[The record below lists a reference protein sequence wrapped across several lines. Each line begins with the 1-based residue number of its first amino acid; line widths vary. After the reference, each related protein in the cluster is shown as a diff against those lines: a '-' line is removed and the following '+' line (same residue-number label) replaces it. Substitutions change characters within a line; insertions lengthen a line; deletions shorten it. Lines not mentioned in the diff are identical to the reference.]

1 MIYLIDGHNLIGK
14 MPDIK
19 LSDPDDEERMVT
31 RLQNWARLD
40 RKRKIEVVFDAGS
53 HGGFGDLLSG
63 LNVNVRFSRM
73 GQTADAVLIRQIKGI
88 RNPQE
93 YTLISSD
100 REIISVAKK
109 RRLGYI
115 LSEEFV
121 MILAEDRAAMR
132 AQADEDSK
140 KPPDVSL
147 AEDVEVSDE
156 EVDEWL
162 DTFAKAPKRERPP
175 IPQIQVKP
183 KKEEP
188 PLPTAKKRP
197 PASTEDLKAGE
208 ASLTREELSDW
219 MAMFGDAPKP
229 KAKDSDEGA
238 SVKGGKRPSVKR
250 PPPDP
255 HATPDDKFS
264 QKKLSSDEVDE
275 WLNWFGEGNS

>member
-40 RKRKIEVVFDAGS
+40 RKRKVEVVFDAGS

-63 LNVNVRFSRM
+63 LGVNVRFSRM

-88 RNPQE
+88 RNAQE

-100 REIISVAKK
+100 REIIAVAKK
-109 RRLGYI
+109 RRVGYI

-121 MILAEDRAAMR
+121 LMLAEERAAML
-132 AQADEDSK
+132 AGAHEEAKKTADI
-140 KPPDVSL
+140 SL
-147 AEDVEVSDE
+147 AEEVDISDE

-162 DTFAKAPKRERPP
+162 DTFAKAPKRERPAP
-175 IPQIQVKP
+175 PQIVIKP
-183 KKEEP
+183 RKEEP
-188 PLPTAKKRP
+188 QLPTQKSRP
-197 PASTEDLKAGE
+197 PASTKDLKEGE
-208 ASLTREELSDW
+208 ASLTREELSEW
-219 MAMFGDAPKP
+219 MTMFEDAPKP
-229 KAKDSDEGA
+229 KGRDSA
-238 SVKGGKRPSVKR
+238 AGGKSDQSPIKKR
-250 PPPDP
+250 PAANPQ
-255 HATPDDKFS
+255 ATADDKFN

-275 WLNWFGEGNS
+275 WLNWFGNGDS